1 MNKFFKSF
9 VYAFR
14 GLNVYF
20 RSAGN
25 VRVHMAMTVLVIA
38 GGFYYHLGRSDWEM
52 LLICIGMVLIAE
64 AFNTSIEWL
73 MDHVSP
79 EYHER
84 AGQVKDIAA
93 GAVLIAAIITAIV
106 GCLIFIPKITGCC

>member
-1 MNKFFKSF
+1 MKKFFKSF
-9 VYAFR
+9 DYAFR
-14 GLNVYF
+14 GLNVFF

-25 VRVHMAMTVLVIA
+25 VRVHMLMTILVIS
-38 GGFYYHLGRSDWEM
+38 GGFYYKINRSDWEI
-52 LLICIGMVLIAE
+52 LLICIGAVLSAE

-93 GAVLIAAIITAIV
+93 GAVLIVAITSAII
-106 GCLIFIPKITGCC
+106 GCMIFIPKM

>member
-1 MNKFFKSF
+1 MLMS
-9 VYAFR
+9 
-14 GLNVYF
+14 
-20 RSAGN
+20 
-25 VRVHMAMTVLVIA
+25 VLVITC
-38 GGFYYHLGRSDWEM
+38 GWYFKIEKVDWEI
-52 LLICIGMVLIAE
+52 LLLCIGMVLSAE

-93 GAVLIAAIITAIV
+93 GAVLIVAIISAIV
-106 GCLIFIPKITGCC
+106 GLMIFIPKISL